1 MKLKRLKDQTI
12 VITGATSGIGLATA
26 RMAARAGASVVLSG
40 RSAEALESVC
50 EEIEAAG
57 GKAAAVVADVS
68 NPEDVRRLA
77 EEAVRRFGGF
87 DTWVNNAGVSIYGNV
102 FDIPIEDQR
111 KLFETNY
118 WGVVT
123 GSSAALQ
130 HLKGKGTG
138 GAIINVGSVVSDRA
152 FPLQGVYSASKADAG
167 RGDADPAGGD
177 RHSFRAARQEL
188 HGRAAASAIAAV
200 CARIGGQGDSAC
212 GPKAHAQP
220 DGGGG
225 QPAILIAG
233 ALFTAAHRQINAG
246 EDVQ

>member
-1 MKLKRLKDQTI
+1 MKLKKLKDQTI

-123 GSSAALQ
+123 G
-130 HLKGKGTG
+130 
-138 GAIINVGSVVSDRA
+138 
-152 FPLQGVYSASKADAG
+152 
-167 RGDADPAGGD
+167 
-177 RHSFRAARQEL
+177 
-188 HGRAAASAIAAV
+188 
-200 CARIGGQGDSAC
+200 
-212 GPKAHAQP
+212 
-220 DGGGG
+220 
-225 QPAILIAG
+225 
-233 ALFTAAHRQINAG
+233 
-246 EDVQ
+246 